1 MGGSRRWDIHSPANL
16 LHLCREHHEW
26 IESNREV
33 AKRDGQIVPLGE
45 NPAEWRVETRHG
57 YVWLLPSGR
66 VTRRNP
72 ITPDA

>member
-16 LHLCREHHEW
+16 LHLCQLHHAW
-26 IESNREV
+26 VESNREA
-33 AKRDGQIVPLGE
+33 AKRDGLLVPLGE
-45 NPAEWRVETRHG
+45 DPSEWRVETRHG
-57 YVWLLPSGR
+57 YVWLLPSGA